1 MERQNLD
8 WSDSTPVRAVA
19 ASPLVGGDGAGTQPQ
34 AQAMVIENVLVSVT
48 AGMSSK
54 NKEIVMDTVQYATM
68 VAGNS
73 RKSVEWYE
81 RFTSAMTQCGFPS
94 TRSRFGSYRAKETRL
109 TMDKLGLEILAS
121 LIASAAVGPLTGKL
135 LMDLAAKAFNA
146 LKSEDKPLQLFQ
158 RSSKP
163 WDDVS
168 YAIVAGVE
176 TADGDVILAVAVVTI
191 DVNVS
196 VTNVLFWD
204 FNSSS
209 VAIERGEDVKQLNH
223 RQWRRAE
230 KHVDDYLMR
239 ETDAAFEK
247 FNL

>member
-1 MERQNLD
+1 MTENIDVNDNRRLRE
-8 WSDSTPVRAVA
+8 SVSTPFVERT
-19 ASPLVGGDGAGTQPQ
+19 SLG

-48 AGMSSK
+48 AGMSSR

-81 RFTSAMTQCGFPS
+81 RFSGAMIRCGFPE
-94 TRSRFGSYRAKETRL
+94 TRSRFGKYRAKGARL
-109 TMDKLGLEILAS
+109 TMDKLGLEILGS
-121 LIASAAVGPLTGKL
+121 LIASATVGPLTGQL
-135 LMDLAAKAFNA
+135 LMELAGNAFDA
-146 LKSEDKPLQLFQ
+146 LKREDKPLQLFQ

-176 TADGDVILAVAVVTI
+176 TADGDVVLAMAVVTI
-191 DVNVS
+191 DVNVE

-204 FNSSS
+204 FDSSS
-209 VAIERGEDVKQLNH
+209 VAIERGEDVRQLNN

-230 KHVDDYLMR
+230 KDVDDYLMN
-239 ETDAAFEK
+239 ETKAAFEK
-247 FNL
+247 FSF